1 MKQAL
6 ISPTEKVYSYS
17 GTLLGE
23 RVAEVTTQPF
33 EVAPPLF
40 WIACPDD
47 CVADQWYYDTTT
59 YVCEPIPAAPAITAS
74 FTPNP
79 ATAGTATVL
88 SWTVTNATGV
98 KLSSFGDQVFPVDG
112 SQSFTYQNTGTYTE
126 TITAIGT
133 NGNLSRPV
141 KVSVI

>member
-1 MKQAL
+1 MQAL
-6 ISPTEKVYSYS
+6 ISPTEKVYKYD
-17 GTLLGE
+17 GTLIGD

-40 WIACPDD
+40 WVACPDD
-47 CVADQWYYDTTT
+47 CVADQWYYDVDTGF
-59 YVCEPIPAAPAITAS
+59 CQPIPAAPSIEAS

-98 KLSSFGDQVFPVDG
+98 KLSSFGDQLFPVDG